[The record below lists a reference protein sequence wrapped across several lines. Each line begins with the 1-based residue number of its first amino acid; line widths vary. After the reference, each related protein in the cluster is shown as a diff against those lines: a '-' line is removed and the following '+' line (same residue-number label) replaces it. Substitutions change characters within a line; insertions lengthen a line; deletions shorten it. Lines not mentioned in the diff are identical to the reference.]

1 MRKSKEGK
9 FYILCISAENYKIL
23 TSTSIKLKC
32 SPFNSEQIRFNLL
45 WKCKISMSLNVEV
58 NNIDKCSRKL

>member
-9 FYILCISAENYKIL
+9 VYILCMSAENYKIL

-32 SPFNSEQIRFNLL
+32 SPFNSEQIRFNYCENARFLCL
-45 WKCKISMSLNVEV
+45 
-58 NNIDKCSRKL
+58 